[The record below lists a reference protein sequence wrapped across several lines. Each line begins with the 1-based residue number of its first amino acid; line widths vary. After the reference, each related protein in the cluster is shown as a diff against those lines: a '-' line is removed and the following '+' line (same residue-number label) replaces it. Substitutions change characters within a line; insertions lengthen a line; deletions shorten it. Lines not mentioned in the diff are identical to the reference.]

1 MSIIFPGN
9 YVARLNAYK
18 AQGVE
23 ALPGVDFYSVIG
35 VAYITGNNAINDVL
49 TLKVPS
55 PDLRQ
60 DDKPRLDKTM
70 VVPEGALI
78 YKSAI
83 RVVNCK
89 AYTGTNA
96 LASSVSPTTGNG
108 GVALPAGVTCTHT
121 SATVANGGAFTGG
134 ATSAFDFENSL
145 GSVLGA
151 ETAITAKVTVNDLTK
166 GDDAANHS
174 VVIVEIGYFLPHSAP
189 GLDDVNL
196 TFITEAG
203 SS

>member
-35 VAYITGNNAINDVL
+35 VAYITGDNAANDVL

-70 VVPEGALI
+70 TVPAGALI
-78 YKSAI
+78 YRSAI
-83 RVVNCK
+83 RCENC
-89 AYTGTNA
+89 N
-96 LASSVSPTTGNG
+96 
-108 GVALPAGVTCTHT
+108 
-121 SATVANGGAFTGG
+121 SATGGTGPATVTVTKTTSGTALEQDTAAAQTADATTRKFSGG
-134 ATSAFDFENSL
+134 ATSSFALDTNL
-145 GSVLGA
+145 GSVLP
-151 ETAITAKVTVNDLTK
+151 ETEITAQVTTNTLKK

-174 VVIVEIGYFLPHSAP
+174 VVIVEVGYFLPHAAP

>member
-35 VAYITGNNAINDVL
+35 VAYITGDNAANDVL

-70 VVPEGALI
+70 TVPAGALI
-78 YKSAI
+78 YRSAI
-83 RVVNCK
+83 RCENC
-89 AYTGTNA
+89 N
-96 LASSVSPTTGNG
+96 
-108 GVALPAGVTCTHT
+108 
-121 SATVANGGAFTGG
+121 SATGGTGPATVTVTKTTSGTALEQDTAAAQTADATTRKFSGG
-134 ATSAFDFENSL
+134 ATSSFALDTNL
-145 GSVLGA
+145 GSVLP
-151 ETAITAKVTVNDLTK
+151 ETEITAQVTTNTLKK

-174 VVIVEIGYFLPHSAP
+174 VVIVEIGYFLPHEAP

>member
-35 VAYITGNNAINDVL
+35 VAYITGDNAANDVL

-70 VVPEGALI
+70 TVPAGALI
-78 YKSAI
+78 YRSAI
-83 RVVNCK
+83 RCENC
-89 AYTGTNA
+89 N
-96 LASSVSPTTGNG
+96 
-108 GVALPAGVTCTHT
+108 
-121 SATVANGGAFTGG
+121 SATGGTGPATVTVTKTTSGTALEQDTAAAQTADATTRKFSGG
-134 ATSAFDFENSL
+134 ATSAFALDTDL
-145 GSVLGA
+145 GSVLA
-151 ETAITAKVTVNDLTK
+151 ETEITAQVTTNTLKK

>member
-35 VAYITGNNAINDVL
+35 VAYITGDNAANDVL

-70 VVPEGALI
+70 TVPAGALI
-78 YKSAI
+78 YRSAI
-83 RVVNCK
+83 RCENC
-89 AYTGTNA
+89 N
-96 LASSVSPTTGNG
+96 
-108 GVALPAGVTCTHT
+108 
-121 SATVANGGAFTGG
+121 SATGGSAATVTVTKTTSGTALEQDTAAAQTADATTRKFSGG
-134 ATSAFDFENSL
+134 ATSSFALDTNL
-145 GSVLGA
+145 GSVLP
-151 ETAITAKVTVNDLTK
+151 ETEITAQVTTNTLKK

-174 VVIVEIGYFLPHSAP
+174 VVIVEVGYFLPHSAP

-196 TFITEAG
+196 TFITESG

>member
-35 VAYITGNNAINDVL
+35 VAYITGDNAENDVL

-70 VVPEGALI
+70 TVPAGALI
-78 YKSAI
+78 YRSAI
-83 RVVNCK
+83 RCENC
-89 AYTGTNA
+89 N
-96 LASSVSPTTGNG
+96 
-108 GVALPAGVTCTHT
+108 
-121 SATVANGGAFTGG
+121 SATGGTGPATVTVTKTTSGTALEQDTAAAQTADATTRKFSGG
-134 ATSAFDFENSL
+134 ATSSFALDTNL
-145 GSVLGA
+145 GSVLP
-151 ETAITAKVTVNDLTK
+151 ETEITAQVTTNTLKK

-174 VVIVEIGYFLPHSAP
+174 VVIVEVGYFLPHSAP

-196 TFITEAG
+196 TFITESG

>member
-35 VAYITGNNAINDVL
+35 VAYITGNNAVNDVL

-70 VVPEGALI
+70 VVPAGALI
-78 YKSAI
+78 YRSAI
-83 RVVNCK
+83 NCVNCK
-89 AYTGTNA
+89 ATTGSAASVVTVTKTTSGNA
-96 LASSVSPTTGNG
+96 LESGTA
-108 GVALPAGVTCTHT
+108 AAQT
-121 SATVANGGAFTGG
+121 SANIAGGGLFSGGG
-134 ATSAFDFENSL
+134 ATNAFALTTAL
-145 GSVLGA
+145 GGALGA
-151 ETAITAKVTVNDLTK
+151 ETAITAKVTGNVLTK

-174 VVIVEIGYFLPHSAP
+174 VVIVEVGYFLPHSAP
-189 GLDDVNL
+189 ALDDVNL

>member
-35 VAYITGNNAINDVL
+35 VAYITGDNAANDVL

-70 VVPEGALI
+70 TVPTGALI
-78 YKSAI
+78 YRSAI
-83 RVVNCK
+83 RCENC
-89 AYTGTNA
+89 N
-96 LASSVSPTTGNG
+96 
-108 GVALPAGVTCTHT
+108 
-121 SATVANGGAFTGG
+121 SATGGSAATVTVTKTTSGTALEQDTAAAQTADATTRKFSGG
-134 ATSAFDFENSL
+134 ATSAFALDTDL
-145 GSVLGA
+145 GSVLA
-151 ETAITAKVTVNDLTK
+151 ETEITAQVTTNTLKK

-174 VVIVEIGYFLPHSAP
+174 VVIVEVGYFIPHAAP

-196 TFITEAG
+196 TFITESG